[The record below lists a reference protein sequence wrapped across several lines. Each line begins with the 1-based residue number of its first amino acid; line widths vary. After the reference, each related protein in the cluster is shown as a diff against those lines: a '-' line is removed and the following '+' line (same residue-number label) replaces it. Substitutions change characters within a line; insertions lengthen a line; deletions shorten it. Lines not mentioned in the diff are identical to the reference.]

1 MTTPICSFVRRYSE
15 KQDIRLHMPGHKGV
29 AQLGFEHLDITE
41 IDGADS
47 LYEANGI
54 IAESE
59 KNASELFGCDTYYS
73 TEGSSH
79 GIRAMLYLVCLEAMN
94 NGRKPVVMAARNV
107 HKTFVTAAAL
117 LDFDVEWIYP
127 EKHSNYLSCDISAEH
142 LDIMLSERAIKPDAV
157 YITSPDYLGNIA
169 DIKGLADVCHKYGVL
184 LIVDNAHG
192 AYLKFLLPSLHPIDL
207 GADICCD
214 SAHKTLP
221 VLTGGAY
228 IHISDTVA
236 EKFSP
241 LVKNALAMFGSTSP
255 SYIIMQSLDMA
266 NKYIAENYAED
277 LNELVKKTSL
287 IKDRLIR
294 QGFELVGNEEIKITI
309 NIKSYGY
316 TGTEFSAIMAEK
328 GIICEFADRDYIVF
342 MFTPQIEESQLD
354 YFAET
359 VCNVPRRETE
369 RQNAPAF
376 AIPERVMSIRQAMFS
391 VNEDIA
397 VENAEG
403 RVLAATTV
411 GCPPAVPVIISGE
424 KIDREHIEIFRYYGT
439 ETCLVVK

>member
-1 MTTPICSFVRRYSE
+1 MTIPICSFVRQYSE
-15 KQDIRLHMPGHKGV
+15 KQNIRLHMPGHKGV

-79 GIRAMLYLVCLEAMN
+79 GIRAMLYLVCLEALN

-142 LDIMLSERAIKPDAV
+142 LGIMLSERSIKPDAV

-192 AYLKFLLPSLHPIDL
+192 AYLKFLSPSLHPIDL

-266 NKYIAENYAED
+266 NKYIAEKYTED
-277 LNELVKKTSL
+277 LNELVQKTSL
-287 IKDRLIR
+287 IKDRFIR
-294 QGFELVGNEEIKITI
+294 HGFELAGNEKIKITI
-309 NIKSYGY
+309 NTKSYGY
-316 TGTEFSAIMAEK
+316 SGTEFSTIMAEK
-328 GIICEFADRDYIVF
+328 GIMCEFADRDYIVF
-342 MFTPQIEESQLD
+342 MLTPQIEESQLD
-354 YFAET
+354 YFAEA
-359 VCNVPRRETE
+359 VCNIPRREE
-369 RQNAPAF
+369 SRQNAPAF
-376 AIPERVMSIRQAMFS
+376 TIPQRAMSIRQAMFS
-391 VNEDIA
+391 VNEEIA

-403 RVLAATTV
+403 RILAATTV

-424 KIDREHIEIFRYYGT
+424 KIDRKHIEIFRYYGT

>member
-1 MTTPICSFVRRYSE
+1 MTTPICSFVQKYAEERN
-15 KQDIRLHMPGHKGV
+15 IRLHMPGHKGV

-59 KNASELFGCDTYYS
+59 KNASELFGCDTFYS

-79 GIRAMLYLVCLEAMN
+79 CIRAMLYLVCIDACN

-127 EKHSNYLSCDISAEH
+127 EQFMNYLSCDISAEY
-142 LDIMLSERAIKPDAV
+142 LDILLSKTAVKPDAV
-157 YITSPDYLGNIA
+157 YITSPDYLGNVA
-169 DIKGLADVCHKYGVL
+169 DIKNIADVCHKHDVL
-184 LIVDNAHG
+184 LAVDNAHG
-192 AYLKFLLPSLHPIDL
+192 AYLKFLPQSQHPMDL

-228 IHISDTVA
+228 IHISDAVK
-236 EKFSP
+236 EKLSP

-255 SYIIMQSLDMA
+255 SYIIMQSLDIA
-266 NKYIAENYAED
+266 NKYIAEEYSKD
-277 LNELVKKTSL
+277 LKELVEKTSL
-287 IKDRLIR
+287 IKDKFIR
-294 QGFELVGNEEIKITI
+294 QGFELAGNEKIKITI
-309 NIKSYGY
+309 NARSYGY
-316 TGTEFSAIMAEK
+316 SGTEFSDIMAEK
-328 GIICEFADRDYIVF
+328 GIICEFADQDYIVF
-342 MFTPQIEESQLD
+342 MLTPQLKEDHLD
-354 YFAET
+354 YFAEA
-359 VCNVPRRETE
+359 VCNVPRRVTE
-369 RQNAPAF
+369 IQNLPVF
-376 AIPERVMSIRQAMFS
+376 AIPHREMSIRQAMFS
-391 VNEDIA
+391 VSEEIT

-403 RVLAATTV
+403 RILAATTV
-411 GCPPAVPVIISGE
+411 GCPPAVPVLISGE
-424 KIDREHIEIFRYYGT
+424 KIDRQHIEIFRYYDT
-439 ETCLVVK
+439 ETCFVVK